1 MARQSIQGILSEM
14 EKTIAALGRY
24 EGTMPFAAEERTA
37 FEALLDRL
45 RAARESVD
53 QETAAWRATAKA
65 RKGDEKT
72 AARLYAAVRL
82 QLEAHYDAANAPE
95 MNEFLHTSPNVTDTA
110 DEWLEDLEKMS
121 RGLTARQGELGFA
134 SARLPE
140 LADAMTALR
149 AAIGETASREAARRA
164 ALAKWDA
171 AKVDYKT
178 ARSSLR
184 RKLQAHFGNR
194 RDARLGEFFD

>member
-1 MARQSIQGILSEM
+1 MAAQSIQGILSEM
-14 EKTIAALGRY
+14 EKTISALGRY
-24 EGTMPFAAEERTA
+24 EGTIPFAGEEGKA
-37 FEALLDRL
+37 FDTLLNRL

-53 QETAAWRATAKA
+53 RETAAWRATAQA
-65 RKGDEKT
+65 RKNDEKT

-82 QLEAHYDAANAPE
+82 QLEAHYDATDAPE
-95 MNEFLHTSPNVTDTA
+95 LAEFLHTSPNATDTV

-121 RGLTARQGELGFA
+121 RGLTAHQGELSFA

-140 LADAMTALR
+140 LADAMAALR
-149 AAIGETASREAARRA
+149 AAIGETASREAAKRA
-164 ALAKWDA
+164 AVVKWETAKA
-171 AKVDYKT
+171 DYKT

-194 RDARLGEFFD
+194 RDARMGEFFD